1 MQGPLGGPR
10 AEGDIIPVN
19 PRVEGAG
26 ISLDRVADLSDLD
39 RAAIRVLSLAVYP
52 PEEAATWPGRY
63 LEWAKGEWCVRVWGD
78 AGDLVSYTG
87 IILRQ
92 ASCDGRPARVG
103 GIGGVMTHPAA
114 RGRGYAAQGI
124 RRAMD
129 FFREREDIAFAL
141 LVCEPG
147 LLGYYA
153 RLGWLEFYGRLQ
165 VRQRSEPADFTFN
178 RVMVHDVEAASPT
191 LGTIDLMGPPW

>member
-1 MQGPLGGPR
+1 
-10 AEGDIIPVN
+10 
-19 PRVEGAG
+19 VESAS

-39 RAAIRVLSLAVYP
+39 RAAIRALSLAVYP
-52 PEEAATWPGRY
+52 PEEAATWPGRH

-141 LVCEPG
+141 LVCEPACSGTTPGWGG
-147 LLGYYA
+147 LNSMGGC
-153 RLGWLEFYGRLQ
+153 RCG
-165 VRQRSEPADFTFN
+165 S
-178 RVMVHDVEAASPT
+178 AASQPT
-191 LGTIDLMGPPW
+191 SPSTG